1 MSKTQESCCRGPA
14 IPVQNEPRNA
24 TQAAPTACCT
34 AVTPGPIT
42 IAAPLAPTSACGCAP
57 GLPLQVESVTVSS
70 TARSARRLVLGLAGA
85 LGAWILLYVSLP
97 ALASW
102 LTYDLLGLTRGRA
115 LTEAVAFF
123 TYDAPKVLLLLTLA
137 VFGIGIVRSYFTAE
151 RARRI
156 LAGKRETVGNVFAAL
171 LGTVTPFCSCSA
183 VPLFIGFV
191 TAGVPLGVTFSF
203 LVSAPMVNEVALA
216 LLYGLFGWRVA
227 MLYLGTGLAIA
238 IVAGWTIGRLHME
251 RHVEDWVFKVNLGE
265 AAEEEQLDWPGRLRF
280 GLQAVRDI
288 VGKVWV
294 YVLLGIG
301 VGAWI
306 HGYVPENFLASI
318 MGREAW
324 WSVPLAVVIGI
335 PMYSSAAGM
344 IPVVQ
349 ALLGKGAA
357 LGTVLAFMMAVIG
370 LSFPEM
376 VILRKVLKPR
386 LIATFTV
393 VVGAGIL
400 IVGYLF
406 NVLAIHAMVVTPTL
420 Q

>member
-1 MSKTQESCCRGPA
+1 MSSTQERCCCGPA
-14 IPVQNEPRNA
+14 IPVQIEPQKAR
-24 TQAAPTACCT
+24 QAEPAACCST
-34 AVTPGPIT
+34 SKSTSFP
-42 IAAPLAPTSACGCAP
+42 IAASPATAPACACAP
-57 GLPLQVESVTVSS
+57 GAPLQLDSLATSS
-70 TARSARRLVLGLAGA
+70 IVGPARRLVLGLVAA
-85 LGAWILLYVSLP
+85 LVAWILLYAQLP
-97 ALASW
+97 AFATW
-102 LTYDLLGLTRGRA
+102 LTYDLLGLTRGVA
-115 LTEAVAFF
+115 FAEAVAFF
-123 TYDAPKVLLLLTLA
+123 IYDAPKVLLLLTLA
-137 VFGIGIVRSYFTAE
+137 VFGIGIVRSFFTAE

-156 LAGKRETVGNVFAAL
+156 LTGKRETAGNVLAAL

-191 TAGVPLGVTFSF
+191 TAGVPLGVTLSF

-227 MLYLGTGLAIA
+227 AIYLGTGLAIA
-238 IVAGWTIGRLHME
+238 IVSGWTIGRLHME
-251 RHVEDWVFKVNLGE
+251 RHVEAWVYQVNLGE
-265 AAEEEQLDWPGRLRF
+265 AAEEAQLDWAGRLRF

-301 VGAWI
+301 IGAWI
-306 HGYVPENFLASI
+306 HGYVPENFLAAI

-376 VILRKVLKPR
+376 VILRKVLRPR
-386 LIATFTV
+386 LIATFTA
-393 VVGAGIL
+393 VVGVGIL

-406 NVLAIHAMVVTPTL
+406 NLLSIHSLVVASTF
-420 Q
+420 

>member
-1 MSKTQESCCRGPA
+1 M
-14 IPVQNEPRNA
+14 
-24 TQAAPTACCT
+24 
-34 AVTPGPIT
+34 
-42 IAAPLAPTSACGCAP
+42 
-57 GLPLQVESVTVSS
+57 SS
-70 TARSARRLVLGLAGA
+70 TAGSARRLVLGLARA
-85 LGAWILLYVSLP
+85 LEAWILLYASLH

-123 TYDAPKVLLLLTLA
+123 IYDAPKVLLLLTLA
-137 VFGIGIVRSYFTAE
+137 VFGIGIVRSFFTAK

-156 LAGKRETVGNVFAAL
+156 LTGKRETAGNVFAAL

-227 MLYLGTGLAIA
+227 AIYLGTGLAIA

-251 RHVEDWVFKVNLGE
+251 RDVEEWVYRVNLGE

-324 WSVPLAVVIGI
+324 WSVPLAVLIGI

-376 VILRKVLKPR
+376 VILRKVLKLR

-393 VVGAGIL
+393 VVGVGIL

-406 NVLAIHAMVVTPTL
+406 NVLAIHAMVVTTAL